1 MSETCGVFCN
11 VVRLDPCPDCRL
23 WRSYCLTHLRPTDAN
38 RCTCVRA
45 PSPSAAPA
53 HELWDGLF
61 RDEIQCPHCHAVD
74 YEHTDYPSGLRH
86 DGDTAESGCAFCDKP
101 MRVTLCAAYTYAT
114 EPLPAPASPRPEE
127 SEKTECPH
135 GIDTLKTCGACPD
148 AAPSPGA
155 TTPPAADLDALE
167 QLERESREWC
177 GPTWEVRDPPDPD
190 GGDEPWLATPDDDE
204 DGSSTIVAQGMV
216 TEDAQLA
223 AAMRNALPAILAE
236 LRSLRRLRAD
246 EEGRERVIEAA
257 RRLNAFVD
265 FSESNLDTDGNWI
278 FDPPYDPL
286 PMDAAWLAL
295 GAALAAMRA
304 PSPSLPEAPPPTHR
318 CKVCGALWRQ
328 WGGPA
333 VGKVYWT
340 LVSSAAGTC
349 CDNAPMGDQME
360 PITEFHR
367 HERLSECEQ
376 NAIEFRAGC
385 APLPDGRDATREACD
400 RCGSSATWVACD
412 FCGGDGFDGHDCG
425 EDSCCCADPED
436 NVPCGSCSG
445 KGGWSMC
452 LADEEWC
459 KTHPLPAPRAT
470 DDNGTEG

>member
-155 TTPPAADLDALE
+155 TAPLTE
-167 QLERESREWC
+167 ERLAEWERIVHEWV
-177 GPTWEVRDPPDPD
+177 PDDPD
-190 GGDEPWLATPDDDE
+190 SRDRKVLAL
-204 DGSSTIVAQGMV
+204 I
-216 TEDAQLA
+216 
-223 AAMRNALPAILAE
+223 AE
-236 LRSLRRLRAD
+236 VRRLRAD
-246 EEGRERVIEAA
+246 EEGRTDRLLRLADDAERQSKLNPPAFGDPIAVAGPWAWA
-257 RRLNAFVD
+257 RMATLIR
-265 FSESNLDTDGNWI
+265 E
-278 FDPPYDPL
+278 
-286 PMDAAWLAL
+286 AL
-295 GAALAAMRA
+295 GSLA
-304 PSPSLPEAPPPTHR
+304 
-318 CKVCGALWRQ
+318 
-328 WGGPA
+328 
-333 VGKVYWT
+333 GKET
-340 LVSSAAGTC
+340 SHG
-349 CDNAPMGDQME
+349 
-360 PITEFHR
+360 
-367 HERLSECEQ
+367 
-376 NAIEFRAGC
+376 
-385 APLPDGRDATREACD
+385 
-400 RCGSSATWVACD
+400 
-412 FCGGDGFDGHDCG
+412 
-425 EDSCCCADPED
+425 
-436 NVPCGSCSG
+436 
-445 KGGWSMC
+445 
-452 LADEEWC
+452 
-459 KTHPLPAPRAT
+459 
-470 DDNGTEG
+470 